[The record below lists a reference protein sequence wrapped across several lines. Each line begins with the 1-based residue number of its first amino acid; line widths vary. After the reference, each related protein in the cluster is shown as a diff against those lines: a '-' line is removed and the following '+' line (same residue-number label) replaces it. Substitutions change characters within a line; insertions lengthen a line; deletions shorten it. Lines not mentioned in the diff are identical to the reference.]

1 MLHVPLDHMDQSK
14 IRNFVITAHIDHG
27 KSTISDRFL
36 EVTGTVAHRE
46 MKSQILDNMDLE
58 RERGITIKLAPALMN
73 WKGYEL
79 NLIDTPGHVDFTY
92 EVSRSLS
99 SVEGAILLVDATQG
113 VQAQTIAN
121 LYLAIEQNLKIIP
134 VVNKIDLPAA
144 EPEETRDELVKL
156 LGCAPED
163 VLFASGK
170 SGIGV
175 PAILDAVIER
185 LPQPKGDPAKPL
197 RALIFDSFYDDYKGV
212 VAYIRVIDGSLK
224 IKNKVRFMATKVHAE
239 ALEVGVM
246 QPRMKETGALSAG
259 EIGYLVT
266 GLKDISGCRVG
277 DTVTLADADVEM
289 LPGYREVKP
298 MVYAGIFAKEG
309 SSYEHLREA
318 MLKLKLS
325 DASLMFEPERSTA
338 LGFGF
343 RVGMLGLLHLEIV
356 QERLRREHN
365 LDLIVTAPSVAYH
378 VIKTDGTEIVAKS
391 PQDLPDYSQMESIK
405 EPWVKLSVI
414 CREEDIGG
422 VLGLIADK
430 RGLYKNTEYLGE
442 GQKRV
447 IVSAEFPLSAIV
459 IDFYDKLK
467 SVSSGYASMSY
478 EFYDYRPADVVRMN
492 ILVAEEPVEALATL
506 VYRDEAQRVGRSIVE
521 TLKES
526 IPRHMFEVKIQAA
539 IGGKVIASDRIPAM
553 RKDMMAKMSGGDVTR
568 KMKLLSKQKEG
579 KKRMKAAGHV
589 DLPPETYLAVLKR

>member
-1 MLHVPLDHMDQSK
+1 MAADEAVEYVMITWIKSK

-46 MKSQILDNMDLE
+46 MKNQILDNMDLE
-58 RERGITIKLAPALMN
+58 RERGITIKLAPARMN
-73 WKGYEL
+73 WKGYEF

-121 LYLAIEQNLKIIP
+121 LYLAMEQNLKIIP

-144 EPEETRDELVKL
+144 MPEETRDELVKL
-156 LGCAPED
+156 LGCAPEE

-175 PAILDAVIER
+175 EAILDAVIER
-185 LPQPKGDPAKPL
+185 IPPPKGKPAEPL

-224 IKNKVRFMATKVHAE
+224 TKSKVRFMATKVQAE

-246 QPRMKETGALSAG
+246 QPRMKETGSLSAG
-259 EIGYLVT
+259 EIGYL
-266 GLKDISGCRVG
+266 GYRAQGYFRLPRRRYGYAFGCH
-277 DTVTLADADVEM
+277 VEM
-289 LPGYREVKP
+289 LPGYREVRP
-298 MVYAGIFAKEG
+298 MVFAGIFAKEG

-343 RVGMLGLLHLEIV
+343 RVGLLGLA
-356 QERLRREHN
+356 
-365 LDLIVTAPSVAYH
+365 AP
-378 VIKTDGTEIVAKS
+378 
-391 PQDLPDYSQMESIK
+391 
-405 EPWVKLSVI
+405 
-414 CREEDIGG
+414 
-422 VLGLIADK
+422 
-430 RGLYKNTEYLGE
+430 
-442 GQKRV
+442 
-447 IVSAEFPLSAIV
+447 
-459 IDFYDKLK
+459 
-467 SVSSGYASMSY
+467 
-478 EFYDYRPADVVRMN
+478 
-492 ILVAEEPVEALATL
+492 
-506 VYRDEAQRVGRSIVE
+506 
-521 TLKES
+521 
-526 IPRHMFEVKIQAA
+526 
-539 IGGKVIASDRIPAM
+539 
-553 RKDMMAKMSGGDVTR
+553 
-568 KMKLLSKQKEG
+568 
-579 KKRMKAAGHV
+579 
-589 DLPPETYLAVLKR
+589 